1 MKSSQPFLKYQIV
14 VFFFA
19 FSVLQSI
26 AQPSIQVVNIL
37 VAPQHADWKYKMNE
51 EILFSV
57 SVLKEGNPIKDIT
70 IKYEIG
76 MEKMP
81 PIKTGSLVL
90 KNGQQQISGGK
101 VAMPGFLRC
110 TITVEVDS
118 TLYRNIATAA
128 IEPEKIES
136 TTKMPNDFL
145 DFWNGARNE
154 SAKNPLDTKMTLIP
168 TKCTEKVNVY
178 EVSIRNGNA
187 DNRIFGIV
195 SIPKKP
201 GKHPA
206 VLEVPGAGVRSY
218 GGDIETA
225 EAGIIS
231 FEIGINGIPVTMD
244 NSVYANIFAGPLSEY
259 WYSNLDDR
267 DRYYYKRVYLGCI
280 KANDFIFSLPQFDG
294 ETLAVSGGSQGGALS
309 IITAAL
315 DTRVKYLYSFYPALC
330 DLTGYLNG
338 RAGGWPHIFAS
349 YNAFNNKKDK
359 IETSKYYDVVN
370 FARLL
375 KIPGVYSFGYNDE
388 VCPPT
393 SMFAAYNTITAP
405 KELFIYE
412 NTGHWTYPEQSK
424 KVHALM
430 VNELLKQAEK
440 HNQ

>member
-1 MKSSQPFLKYQIV
+1 MKSMQPFLKGLIV
-14 VFFFA
+14 VFFSV
-19 FSVLQSI
+19 FSLLSSI
-26 AQPSIQVVNIL
+26 AQPSNQLINIL
-37 VAPQHADWKYKMNE
+37 VAPQHTDWKYKMNE
-51 EILFSV
+51 EVVFSV
-57 SVLKEGNPIKDIT
+57 AVLKAGNPVKDINV
-70 IKYEIG
+70 KYEIG
-76 MEKMP
+76 LEKMP
-81 PIKTGSLVL
+81 AIKTGSLVI
-90 KNGQQQISGGK
+90 KNGEQLISGGK
-101 VAMPGFLRC
+101 VAKPGFLRC
-110 TITVEVDS
+110 TITVEVDG
-118 TLYRNIATAA
+118 TQYRNIATAA
-128 IEPEKIES
+128 IEPEKIEP
-136 TTKMPNDFL
+136 TTETPKDFL
-145 DFWNGARNE
+145 DFWNAARNE

-168 TKCTEKVNVY
+168 SKCTEKVNVY

-195 SIPKKP
+195 SIPNKP
-201 GKHPA
+201 GKYPA

-218 GGDIETA
+218 GGDIATA
-225 EAGIIS
+225 EAGIIT

-294 ETLAVSGGSQGGALS
+294 ETLAVRGGSQGGALS

-315 DTRVKYLYSFYPALC
+315 DSRVKYLYSFYPALC

-338 RAGGWPHIFAS
+338 RAGGWPHIFAP
-349 YNAFNNKKDK
+349 YNAFNIKKDK

-412 NTGHWTYPEQSK
+412 NSGHWTYPEQSE

-430 VNELLKQAEK
+430 INKLLKQADK
-440 HNQ
+440 HAK

>member
-1 MKSSQPFLKYQIV
+1 MKSVQPFLKYQLV
-14 VFFFA
+14 VFFVACSIFE
-19 FSVLQSI
+19 SI
-26 AQPSIQVVNIL
+26 AQPSIEVINIL
-37 VAPQHADWKYKMNE
+37 VAPQHTDWKYKANE
-51 EILFSV
+51 EIVFSV
-57 SVLKEGNPIKDIT
+57 SVLKAGNPIKDIA

-76 MEKMP
+76 MEQMP
-81 PIKTGSLVL
+81 PLKTGSLVL
-90 KNGQQQISGGK
+90 KNSQQQINGGK
-101 VAMPGFLRC
+101 VAVPGFLRC
-110 TITVEVDS
+110 AITVEVDGRS
-118 TLYRNIATAA
+118 YRNIATAA
-128 IEPEKIES
+128 IEPEKIEP
-136 TTKMPNDFL
+136 TTNMPKDFL
-145 DFWNGARNE
+145 DFWKGARNE
-154 SAKNPLDTKMTLIP
+154 SAKIPLDSKMTLMP
-168 TKCTEKVNVY
+168 SKCTEKVNVY

-195 SIPKKP
+195 CIPKKP
-201 GKHPA
+201 GKYPA
-206 VLEVPGAGVRSY
+206 VLKVPGAGIRSY

-244 NSVYANIFAGPLSEY
+244 NSVYANLAAGPLRDY

-267 DRYYYKRVYLGCI
+267 DRYYYKRVYLGCL

-315 DTRVKYLYSFYPALC
+315 DSRVKYLYSFYPALC

-375 KIPGVYSFGYNDE
+375 KIPGVYSFGYNDD

-405 KELFIYE
+405 KQSFIYE
-412 NTGHWTYPEQSK
+412 NSGHWTYPEQSQ
-424 KVHALM
+424 KVNNLM
-430 VNELLKQAEK
+430 INELLKQADK
-440 HNQ
+440 HNK